1 MIHNQTMMV
10 FYLKKE
16 IKLDTYQE
24 YPIPPRNLLN
34 ILIEIVLFYNCQSKF
49 HGERLKKRVPSQTS
63 FLDCSA
69 VYCVSSRR

>member
-16 IKLDTYQE
+16 INQGTYQE

-49 HGERLKKRVPSQTS
+49 QGEW
-63 FLDCSA
+63 
-69 VYCVSSRR
+69 